1 MDIDD
6 QAILDFC
13 SVTNASPEVAQQY
26 LQVADGNVETAV
38 TLFLESG
45 GQTSTQ
51 PSTTTIDS
59 SLSRSAAA
67 AGGGSGNDSPSEGVG
82 VSDEELARQL
92 ERQEREQSNVR
103 APIAPKHDILT
114 GGGTMFD
121 HGSLWGGREGPS
133 ATRHSIFNQGDS
145 SSGSPGPEFLRHLT
159 QPPVAAA
166 AAAAAAGGSSSS
178 SSSSPNGTS
187 PMSAK
192 AKRLAD
198 LFRPPFDIM
207 FKGGF
212 EAARATAR
220 EQTKWLM
227 VNIQDPTEFT
237 CQMLNRDLWSDE
249 TVKEFVRE
257 SFVFLQY
264 ACESP
269 EGKRYLTY
277 YPISKYPHVAIIDAR
292 TGERVHT
299 WESVL
304 TPTDFMMQVTEFL
317 ERHSPEAAESSVVK
331 KQRMLKNISD
341 MSEEEQI
348 NAAIAASLQAK
359 GEDTQEEADKD
370 QENQEEDIKE
380 PQEKSP
386 LDSIQPIKR
395 DEPTDPANT
404 TRIQL
409 RTPDGKRIVRKFL
422 KTDPVRYLFEFVK
435 AELPES
441 QDRPFE
447 LVFNRQQLIE
457 LLDQEI
463 QEAGLA
469 NAAVNLSFHDS

>member
-1 MDIDD
+1 
-6 QAILDFC
+6 
-13 SVTNASPEVAQQY
+13 
-26 LQVADGNVETAV
+26 
-38 TLFLESG
+38 
-45 GQTSTQ
+45 
-51 PSTTTIDS
+51 
-59 SLSRSAAA
+59 
-67 AGGGSGNDSPSEGVG
+67 
-82 VSDEELARQL
+82 
-92 ERQEREQSNVR
+92 
-103 APIAPKHDILT
+103 
-114 GGGTMFD
+114 
-121 HGSLWGGREGPS
+121 
-133 ATRHSIFNQGDS
+133 
-145 SSGSPGPEFLRHLT
+145 
-159 QPPVAAA
+159 
-166 AAAAAAGGSSSS
+166 
-178 SSSSPNGTS
+178 
-187 PMSAK
+187 MSAK

-359 GEDTQEEADKD
+359 GEDTQEEEENDQ
-370 QENQEEDIKE
+370 QENQEDIKE
-380 PQEKSP
+380 TQEKSA

-409 RTPDGKRIVRKFL
+409 RTPDGKRIVRRFL
-422 KTDPVRYLFEFVK
+422 KTDPVRHLFEFVK
-435 AELPES
+435 AEIPES
-441 QDRPFE
+441 QDRQFE